1 MPSVDY
7 SCGTRCLSTASK
19 TNFAVEATGVLRV
32 PAGSAGA
39 AQFSL
44 TASGRARLYINNR
57 LPVEVPSAAPGKPL
71 AGSQGLSHASSYPAL
86 WPATSRGGQARH
98 MPPIHATRSV
108 TFLLHARWGCRCRCY
123 NETGQGAGCSP
134 RCAHYI
140 TGKCSVWEWDHLVVP
155 TGLLVAVLHGFK
167 PGRLR
172 NPHCSTAL
180 INPARPPPPPP
191 PPPPPRPPACLQFL
205 HGTGPST
212 LKLTWQPAGAS
223 TYAAPPLFP
232 PPRQKEGCQVMQ
244 PTAARDC

>member
-19 TNFAVEATGVLRV
+19 TNFAIEATGVLRV

-44 TASGRARLYINNR
+44 TVSGRARLYINNR
-57 LPVEVPSAAPGKPL
+57 LLVEVPSAAPGKPL

-98 MPPIHATRSV
+98 MPPTHATRNS

-140 TGKCSVWEWDHLVVP
+140 AGKCTVWEHLNVP
-155 TGLLVAVLHGFK
+155 TGL
-167 PGRLR
+167 
-172 NPHCSTAL
+172 HCGCTAWFAAWPLAQTAL
-180 INPARPPPPPP
+180 QHCPDRPSTPQGRPPPSLLACSSCMA
-191 PPPPPRPPACLQFL
+191 PA
-205 HGTGPST
+205 
-212 LKLTWQPAGAS
+212 PA
-223 TYAAPPLFP
+223 L
-232 PPRQKEGCQVMQ
+232 
-244 PTAARDC
+244 